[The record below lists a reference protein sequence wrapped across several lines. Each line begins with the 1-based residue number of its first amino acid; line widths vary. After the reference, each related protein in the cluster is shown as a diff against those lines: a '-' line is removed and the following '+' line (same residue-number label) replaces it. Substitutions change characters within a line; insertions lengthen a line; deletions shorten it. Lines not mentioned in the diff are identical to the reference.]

1 MTADVGS
8 GYDASAE
15 DRLRDIRAIT
25 DAELSRLDAGD
36 LLVRLLDRLKA
47 IMDADTAAVL
57 LLDPSGRQLVATA
70 ASGLEEEVHQGTRV
84 PVGRGFA
91 GRIAAER
98 QPVIIDRVDHTTV
111 VNPILIVKG
120 IRTMMGAPLL
130 SGGRV
135 IGVIHVGSL
144 GSRRFTRDDSALLQ
158 LAADRAAA
166 AVQSARSRTDRAAA
180 NTLARSLLPAT
191 LPSIEGLEMAARYI
205 PGHGEVG
212 GDWYDVFCL
221 PSGELCAVMGDVAGA
236 GLQAAVTMGR
246 LRSIMRAYSLESRDP
261 ADVLTRLDASVEAF
275 EQETVATVLYAV
287 FDSDLQH
294 VRISSAGHLQPVI
307 ALPGKAAELAS
318 VRSELLIGA
327 RAAMPRHSTTLPLP
341 PGSMLCLY
349 TDGLVE
355 RRGEILDDGLER
367 LCRAI
372 TVGPAEEACASVML
386 SLIGGEAGDD
396 DMTLLVF
403 RRLPLA

>member
-1 MTADVGS
+1 MTAEAGREF
-8 GYDASAE
+8 DASAE

-25 DAELSRLDAGD
+25 DAGLSRLDAED
-36 LLVRLLDRLKA
+36 LLVRLLDRLKV

-57 LLDPSGRQLVATA
+57 LLDPSGAQLVAAA
-70 ASGLEEEVHQGTRV
+70 ASGLEEEIRQGTRV

-98 QPVIIDRVDHTTV
+98 QPVIIDRVDNTTV

-166 AVQSARSRTDRAAA
+166 AVQSVRSRTDRVAAT
-180 NTLARSLLPAT
+180 TLARSLLPAN
-191 LPSIEGLEMAARYI
+191 LPRIDGLEMAARYI

-221 PSGELCAVMGDVAGA
+221 PSGELCAVIGDVAGA
-236 GLQAAVTMGR
+236 GLPAAVTMGR

-275 EQETVATVLYAV
+275 EPETLATVLYAV
-287 FDSDLQH
+287 FDPDLEH
-294 VRISSAGHLQPVI
+294 VRISSAGHLQPVV
-307 ALPGKAAELAS
+307 AMPGKATELAS
-318 VRSELLIGA
+318 VRSDLLIGA
-327 RAAMPRHSTTLPLP
+327 SAATARHSTTLALP
-341 PGSMLCLY
+341 PGTMLCLY

-355 RRGEILDDGLER
+355 RRGQVLDDGLER
-367 LCRAI
+367 LRGAL
-372 TVGPAEEACASVML
+372 TAGPAEDACASVML

-396 DMTLLVF
+396 DMTLLVV
-403 RRLPLA
+403 RRLPAS